1 MPNRLAD
8 AASPYLL
15 QHQDNPVDWYE
26 WGDEAFAAARLTD
39 RPVLLSVGYS
49 ACHWCHVMAH
59 ESFEDEA
66 TAAVMNANF
75 INVKVDREERP
86 DVDRIYMDAVTATSG
101 QGGWPMTVFLTP
113 DGRPFF
119 AGTYFPKEPMHG
131 RPSFVD
137 VLLSVREAWRDRRG
151 DLVEQADRLT
161 AAIDTALP
169 VASDLPDWNE
179 VAGAVDTLSQSFDAV
194 NGGFGGEPKFPQA
207 PTLDLLMRLAAF
219 GADRRALSMLTTTLD
234 AMARGGIYDQLGGG
248 FARYSVDAHWLV
260 PHFEK
265 MLYDNALLARVYL
278 RTWQLTGIE
287 RFLHI
292 ARHTLDYMERDLS
305 DPAGGL
311 HAAEDADSEGEEGTF
326 YVWSWAELG
335 DVLGEDR
342 EAAAEIYRASPA
354 GNFEGA
360 NILFL
365 PSWDFDVVAKQDLDE
380 RLLERRST
388 RVRPGIDDK
397 VVTAWNG
404 LALRAYAEA
413 GAVLGD
419 DQYLEIAQRIG
430 RFLVDQYEEH
440 GGLLRS
446 WRHGRSGPAGFSDDY
461 AATAVGL
468 FTLFEA
474 TGDPAWYDAAEQI
487 TRDLMA
493 RFADPDG
500 GFFATAFDAEQLI
513 TRPKNMQDNPTPSDN
528 ALAAEALMLLAA
540 YTGDADLQ
548 LMFENT
554 VRAAGTVMARH
565 PAFAGQM
572 LAVWATA
579 LYGVKEVAVIDAP
592 RLEKVVWEAFRPEV
606 VLATAGTAP
615 LLDDRLPGRAYVCR
629 NMVCELPVTTPDA
642 LRAQL
647 AGSGASAPRP

>member
-234 AMARGGIYDQLGGG
+234 AMARGGIYDQLAEG
-248 FARYSVDAHWLV
+248 S
-260 PHFEK
+260 
-265 MLYDNALLARVYL
+265 LA
-278 RTWQLTGIE
+278 T
-287 RFLHI
+287 
-292 ARHTLDYMERDLS
+292 
-305 DPAGGL
+305 
-311 HAAEDADSEGEEGTF
+311 
-326 YVWSWAELG
+326 
-335 DVLGEDR
+335 
-342 EAAAEIYRASPA
+342 
-354 GNFEGA
+354 
-360 NILFL
+360 
-365 PSWDFDVVAKQDLDE
+365 
-380 RLLERRST
+380 RST
-388 RVRPGIDDK
+388 P
-397 VVTAWNG
+397 
-404 LALRAYAEA
+404 
-413 GAVLGD
+413 
-419 DQYLEIAQRIG
+419 
-430 RFLVDQYEEH
+430 
-440 GGLLRS
+440 
-446 WRHGRSGPAGFSDDY
+446 
-461 AATAVGL
+461 
-468 FTLFEA
+468 
-474 TGDPAWYDAAEQI
+474 TGSCP
-487 TRDLMA
+487 TSR
-493 RFADPDG
+493 RCS
-500 GFFATAFDAEQLI
+500 T
-513 TRPKNMQDNPTPSDN
+513 TTPSS
-528 ALAAEALMLLAA
+528 L
-540 YTGDADLQ
+540 
-548 LMFENT
+548 
-554 VRAAGTVMARH
+554 VSICV
-565 PAFAGQM
+565 
-572 LAVWATA
+572 
-579 LYGVKEVAVIDAP
+579 
-592 RLEKVVWEAFRPEV
+592 
-606 VLATAGTAP
+606 
-615 LLDDRLPGRAYVCR
+615 PG
-629 NMVCELPVTTPDA
+629 
-642 LRAQL
+642 
-647 AGSGASAPRP
+647 S